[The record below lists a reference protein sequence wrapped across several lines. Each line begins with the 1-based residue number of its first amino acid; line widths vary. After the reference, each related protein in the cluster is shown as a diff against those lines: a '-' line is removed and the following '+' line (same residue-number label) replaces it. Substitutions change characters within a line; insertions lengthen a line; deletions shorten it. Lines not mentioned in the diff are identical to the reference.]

1 MKDRA
6 LINIS
11 MERIDT
17 LFSEAMKTDNIEL
30 SRRYIKIMEKIGMRM
45 NITVDRRIKRM
56 YCKIC
61 KTPYKNI
68 SVTVKNKM
76 VMVHCPYC
84 GSIRRIPINK
94 QKK

>member
-1 MKDRA
+1 MKDRM

-11 MERIDT
+11 LERINT

-45 NITVDRRIKRM
+45 NITVDKNIKRM

-61 KTPYKNI
+61 KTPYRNI
-68 SVTVKNKM
+68 SVKVKNKM
-76 VMVHCPYC
+76 VLIHCPYC
-84 GSIRRIPINK
+84 GNIRRIPLDK
-94 QKK
+94 EEK

>member
-45 NITVDRRIKRM
+45 NITFDRRIKRM